1 MRALRLIKLGFGA
14 RMMRIPSAEPTVGSS
29 VSDLKVWKVG
39 DSSKM
44 FPQVALESLA
54 FQNVGASIRACEA
67 IAELVTAAGSLR
79 TLALYNNMSDD
90 AGASA
95 IAGLLG
101 RAPLME
107 SFRMAS
113 SRVGA
118 AGGIALAQGLSAG
131 YSTFLW
137 PRPGQNCCE
146 LHRLPHALL
155 RRPRQ
160 CASFAPQNYFHI
172 GASRHAACHRPA
184 GTTHLTLQ
192 CDKVSD
198 GLQARR

>member
-1 MRALRLIKLGFGA
+1 M
-14 RMMRIPSAEPTVGSS
+14 
-29 VSDLKVWKVG
+29 
-39 DSSKM
+39 
-44 FPQVALESLA
+44 ALESLA

-67 IAELVTAAGSLR
+67 IAELVTDASSLR

-90 AGASA
+90 DGAAA

-131 YSTFLW
+131 
-137 PRPGQNCCE
+137 
-146 LHRLPHALL
+146 
-155 RRPRQ
+155 
-160 CASFAPQNYFHI
+160 
-172 GASRHAACHRPA
+172 
-184 GTTHLTLQ
+184 
-192 CDKVSD
+192 D
-198 GLQARR
+198 GIPS